1 MIQTFEIPGRM
12 DGLNEYTAACRTH
25 RQVGGKLKRKNQA
38 MAERAIRAARLAPM
52 RRRVDVELVWIEPNM
67 RRDKDNI
74 RFAAKFVL
82 DALVATG
89 VLADV
94 DPDEAVRDWKGK
106 GGRDRRR
113 STPEERREGRKAAV
127 EEAFDALGDGSGTV
141 AVKAIAEYMEV
152 SEKTVRRRLKEHGG
166 FSVEGSEA
174 ARK

>member
-1 MIQTFEIPGRM
+1 M

-89 VLADV
+89 VLADDGWAEV
-94 DPDEAVRDWKGK
+94 GNITDRYAVN
-106 GGRDRRR
+106 
-113 STPEERREGRKAAV
+113 RKNPRIV
-127 EEAFDALGDGSGTV
+127 VTLDDGDG
-141 AVKAIAEYMEV
+141 
-152 SEKTVRRRLKEHGG
+152 
-166 FSVEGSEA
+166 
-174 ARK
+174 AR